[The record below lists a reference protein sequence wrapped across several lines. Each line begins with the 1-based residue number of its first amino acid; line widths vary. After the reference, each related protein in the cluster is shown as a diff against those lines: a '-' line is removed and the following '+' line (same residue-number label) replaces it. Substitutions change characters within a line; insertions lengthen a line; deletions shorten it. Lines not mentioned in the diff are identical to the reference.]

1 MTTERTLDENKM
13 NQDPL
18 IQFTQWYDEA
28 VAASQPY
35 ADAMVLATATT
46 AGVPSA
52 RVVLLKGVDP
62 RGLLFFTNY
71 QSRKGRELSANQK
84 VGLVFWWHLLERQ
97 VRIDGSV
104 EKVSAAESDA
114 YFTTRPRE
122 SQIGAHASRQSENLR
137 SREELETAA
146 AAIEAM
152 YAQGEIPRPG
162 HWGGYRVIPSVIE
175 FWQGRPGR
183 LHDRIRYSW
192 TKTGLWKIDRLAP

>member
-1 MTTERTLDENKM
+1 
-13 NQDPL
+13 
-18 IQFTQWYDEA
+18 
-28 VAASQPY
+28 
-35 ADAMVLATATT
+35 
-46 AGVPSA
+46 
-52 RVVLLKGVDP
+52 
-62 RGLLFFTNY
+62 
-71 QSRKGRELSANQK
+71 
-84 VGLVFWWHLLERQ
+84 
-97 VRIDGSV
+97 
-104 EKVSAAESDA
+104 VSAAESDA

>member
-1 MTTERTLDENKM
+1 M

-35 ADAMVLATATT
+35 ADAMVLATATP

-52 RVVLLKGVDP
+52 RVVLLKGVDA

-71 QSRKGRELSANQK
+71 QSRKGRELSANTK
-84 VGLVFWWHLLERQ
+84 VDLVFWWHLLERQ
-97 VRIDGSV
+97 VRISGSV
-104 EKVSAAESDA
+104 EKVSAAESDG

-152 YAQGEIPRPG
+152 YAHGEIPRPG
-162 HWGGYRVIPSVIE
+162 HWGGYRVIPSAIE

>member
-71 QSRKGRELSANQK
+71 QSRKGRELSANPK